1 MKTYSITLCLNIM
14 KIANNITDL
23 IGKTP
28 LLRLDRYASKL
39 SLKTAPLAKL
49 EYFNPGGSVKDRVA
63 FFMISEAEI
72 RGELSPGAIIVEPTS
87 GNTGVGLA
95 MVAAVKGYRLVLT
108 MPDSMSS
115 ERRALLAA
123 YGADLVLTPAAEGMT
138 GAIEKALK
146 IVVETPNAVMLK
158 QFENGDNPLAHYRTT
173 ANEIWNDTC
182 GKVDVLVAGV
192 GTGGTITGTARRLKE
207 LNANVSVVAVE
218 PLSSPVLSG
227 GVSGSHKIQGIGAG
241 FIPPIYDSSLVDE
254 VMKVS
259 DDDAMEAVR
268 LLARTEGVLTGYSSG
283 AALWAAAELLQRK
296 EYEDKNIVVVLPDN
310 GERYLSTNLFH
321 YEK

>member
-1 MKTYSITLCLNIM
+1 M

-146 IVVETPNAVMLK
+146 IVAETPNAVMLK

-182 GKVDVLVAGV
+182 GKVDVLVAGA